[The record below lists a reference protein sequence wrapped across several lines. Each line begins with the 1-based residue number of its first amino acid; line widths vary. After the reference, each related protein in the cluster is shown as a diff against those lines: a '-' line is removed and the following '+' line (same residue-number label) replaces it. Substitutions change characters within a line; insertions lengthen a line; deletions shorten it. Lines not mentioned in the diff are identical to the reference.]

1 MNQPCSIEI
10 KETSEKLTIYSEER
24 KSVYK
29 LQETRWNRAT
39 KPFACWRLRRQTYQ
53 RKSAKRSLIGL
64 EGHFEWSDWL
74 TIRRE
79 RTSKRLT
86 GLFTKMWE
94 TSRNFEVCLDG
105 LLS

>member
-1 MNQPCSIEI
+1 MNQPCSLEI
-10 KETSEKLTIYSEER
+10 KQNIRKGNYYSEER
-24 KSVYK
+24 KSIYK
-29 LQETRWNRAT
+29 LQETRWNRASE
-39 KPFACWRLRRQTYQ
+39 PFACRRLRRQTYQ

-94 TSRNFEVCLDG
+94 TSGNFEVCLDG